1 MDTSQTRTIEDVK
14 GRGSSVYFTDAN
26 LKKLDEVRG
35 VVKRST
41 FINLMIEHSSKTWMK
56 KLLK

>member
-1 MDTSQTRTIEDVK
+1 MDTSQTRPIEEVK

-26 LKKLDEVRG
+26 LKKIDEVRG